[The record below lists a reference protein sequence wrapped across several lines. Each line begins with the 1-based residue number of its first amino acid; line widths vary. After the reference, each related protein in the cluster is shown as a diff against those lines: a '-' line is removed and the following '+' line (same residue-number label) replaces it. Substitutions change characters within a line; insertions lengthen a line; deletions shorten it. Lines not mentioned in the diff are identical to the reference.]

1 MPPGALGVFTMPG
14 RTPGPVG
21 PIGRVDGEPTMPG
34 IDGRSGVLGRIPGV
48 ERVAGAAPEDVAG
61 ELTG

>member
-1 MPPGALGVFTMPG
+1 MPG